1 MEAKNKALEVELSEE
16 KQMRQDK
23 EQEVGQLSTILL
35 KSLSRQLKLLYFVK
49 SKRAFLSRIAK
60 DHIQIQKEK
69 QKFSCRLFTSS
80 IKRKIRN
87 FPVVVVQ

>member
-1 MEAKNKALEVELSEE
+1 MEAKNKALEVKLSEE

-69 QKFSCRLFTSS
+69 QK
-80 IKRKIRN
+80 I
-87 FPVVVVQ
+87 

>member
-35 KSLSRQLKLLYFVK
+35 KSLSRQVQLVYFVK
-49 SKRAFLSRIAK
+49 PKRELFLSRIATN
-60 DHIQIQKEK
+60 HIQIQKEK
-69 QKFSCRLFTSS
+69 EKT
-80 IKRKIRN
+80 
-87 FPVVVVQ
+87 

>member
-23 EQEVGQLSTILL
+23 EQEVGQFSTILL
-35 KSLSRQLKLLYFVK
+35 KSLSRQLQLVYFVK

-69 QKFSCRLFTSS
+69 E
-80 IKRKIRN
+80 KIYLSLIY
-87 FPVVVVQ
+87 VLHKT